1 MDVDWIEGC
10 KRRDAMTI
18 SQIVQ
23 LARRIAMSAMRDAF
37 ARAWHY
43 LKSLGLDANF
53 NRWALRGL

>member
-1 MDVDWIEGC
+1 
-10 KRRDAMTI
+10 MTI
-18 SQIVQ
+18 AQIVE
-23 LARRIAMSAMRDAF
+23 LARRIAVTLRDGF

>member
-1 MDVDWIEGC
+1 
-10 KRRDAMTI
+10 MTI
-18 SQIVQ
+18 LQIVQ